1 MGNLFVE
8 YLHSLVSYFFGTN
21 SCKEGNKE
29 WMTQR
34 SRVNEHQESCT
45 VLIKFEAF
53 VILLWGKRQRK
64 KRNTDW
70 NMLWIYHKD
79 VEPTSFIFDY
89 LTRRRQ
95 FKWTFHQNSTQW
107 SLIISSKVI
116 HRLYLPML
124 EGFFQ
129 KHCTIDWFPGP
140 PFSWLVVGVVL
151 FLQPVQEGEIFYLT
165 ASVRVYR
172 YLRRNYTEISILFQF
187 ILLKK

>member
-53 VILLWGKRQRK
+53 VILLWEKRLRK

-79 VEPTSFIFDY
+79 VELTSFIFDF

-116 HRLYLPML
+116 HRLYLPMW

-129 KHCTIDWFPGP
+129 KHCAIDWFPGP

-151 FLQPVQEGEIFYLT
+151 FLHPVQEGEIFYLT
-165 ASVRVYR
+165 ASARVHR